1 MRANF
6 EFIDKLGVDFWCFY
20 DRNIAPDGKT
30 LEETNKNQDEV
41 VSLAKEL
48 QGSKIHPLWG
58 TAQLFHHPRYMHGAA
73 TRCGMLSSHITLL
86 LWIFFPAAF

>member
-41 VSLAKEL
+41 VSLAQEL

-58 TAQLFHHPRYMHGAA
+58 TTQMFYHPCCMHVAA
-73 TRCGMLSSHITLL
+73 TSPEVGVYAYV
-86 LWIFFPAAF
+86 AAQVK